1 MSKELTHEGA
11 SSFEELLADSL
22 EDLYKYAS
30 MLVRNSSDAQDL
42 VSETLVKALE
52 RKEQFR
58 WDSSLRT
65 WLHRILY
72 HLAIDKA
79 RHFSHEAL
87 FEDVLHEIP
96 KDIDALWRESSY
108 SVDPAV
114 VAMRAETAE
123 ELRDALL
130 HLPIKERSVVLLHDR
145 EGWSLPEIAEMLQI
159 GLPAAKQR
167 LRRGR
172 MTLVSAL
179 ARGPQRRLANKEVV
193 MECWEARQKVSD
205 FIDGVLPDSA
215 VQALREHLNQCATCP
230 PLYQALVRTKIALGG
245 LHDPN
250 SVIPTELAEKLRKR
264 LGSPS
269 PEKATEP
276 SQPPL

>member
-1 MSKELTHEGA
+1 VAEKLEGKIGQ
-11 SSFEELLADSL
+11 SFEEHLTQNI
-22 EDLYKYAS
+22 EDLYRYAS
-30 MLVRNSSDAQDL
+30 ILVREPSDAQDL
-42 VSETLVKALE
+42 VSETLLKALE

-72 HLAIDKA
+72 HLAIDRT
-79 RHFSHEAL
+79 RHSSHEAFL
-87 FEDVLHEIP
+87 DDDRGFS
-96 KDIDALWRESSY
+96 KDIDELWRESSY
-108 SVDPAV
+108 SVDPEL

-130 HLPIKERSVVLLHDR
+130 HVPMKERSVVLLHDR
-145 EGWSLPEIAEMLQI
+145 EGWSLAEIAEMLHI

-172 MTLVSAL
+172 MSLVTAL
-179 ARGPQRRLANKEVV
+179 AQGAQRRLANKEVV

-205 FIDGVLPDSA
+205 FIDGLLPDSVA
-215 VQALREHLNQCATCP
+215 RALREHLSECATCP
-230 PLYQALVRTKIALGG
+230 PLYQALVRTKAAMGG

-250 SVIPTELAEKLRKR
+250 SVIPPELAGKLRK
-264 LGSPS
+264 LLKGSA
-269 PEKATEP
+269 PEKSSA
-276 SQPPL
+276 S